1 MKSLITPN
9 AVIGVPGTKANTSS
23 ANKTAFANVP
33 SASMKQFGNNAA
45 TCDLRGNL
53 TKPSAQS
60 YKAADFTVQMN
71 LEDANK
77 MQSQDRN
84 NFQAIGQ
91 KY

>member
-53 TKPSAQS
+53 TKP
-60 YKAADFTVQMN
+60 
-71 LEDANK
+71 
-77 MQSQDRN
+77 
-84 NFQAIGQ
+84 
-91 KY
+91 